1 MNSLRVAVGARL
13 CQCLGESVCVTSS
26 GVSIC
31 VATPNPEGFC
41 CVGDGSV
48 NSRIARE
55 KLTEACR
62 DDAVGREGGGCSGP
76 Q

>member
-13 CQCLGESVCVTSS
+13 SQCVGESMRVTSS

-41 CVGDGSV
+41 CVGDG
-48 NSRIARE
+48 NN
-55 KLTEACR
+55 
-62 DDAVGREGGGCSGP
+62 
-76 Q
+76 